1 MQPLVEDTDLSDK
14 LFSVVRTE
22 AIHPTLAGYFSKVF
36 VSLLRSAEEAVLKVL
51 KDEHL
56 SKDFLRHLNSR
67 SITEALSKVVCQV
80 DRLYPS
86 YVPMREDIITQVV
99 AFIESS
105 QSYETCNNAAY
116 LLLELINNREV
127 TYWAELIKALCQR
140 EVLQKL
146 LDQLACPEV
155 YVVKAAVSVLEA
167 LCNIDVLSSLSKG
180 SVQDEDSTLMED
192 EQEVP
197 VLIELL
203 TSKANDLSEILK
215 QSSRLSRTST
225 FKVTLPTLGE
235 GRLKVIELV
244 NAVLRIDNAALM
256 ASIAKSNLV
265 EVITALFQEFK
276 WNSILHGAYEKLVL
290 TVVQSNSVELKA
302 NLLVKGRLP
311 AVLTSILETQEKYG
325 NGVTMKTGQAGHV
338 TRISNILVN
347 AGRTQDSIQ
356 SLLDADSHWRQFT
369 DEIITPQNELEA
381 RSLGGKEHDRFQSI
395 TSEED
400 FIDIKPG
407 VRPR

>member
-1 MQPLVEDTDLSDK
+1 MQALVEDADLSDK

-36 VSLLRSAEEAVLKVL
+36 LSLFRSAEEAVLKVL
-51 KDEHL
+51 QEEHL
-56 SKDFLRHLNSR
+56 SSDFLRHLSSR
-67 SITEALSKVVCQV
+67 SITEALSKVVSQV

-86 YVPMREDIITQVV
+86 YVPMRADIVKHVV
-99 AFIESS
+99 DSIEPT
-105 QSYETCNNAAY
+105 QSYETCDNAAY

-127 TYWAELIKALCQR
+127 TYWAELIKELCKR

-155 YVVKAAVSVLEA
+155 YVVKAAVSVLEV

-180 SVQDEDSTLMED
+180 SEQDEDSTLLED

-203 TSKANDLSEILK
+203 TSRASDLSEILK
-215 QSSRLSRTST
+215 QPSRLCRTST
-225 FKVTLPTLGE
+225 FKVTVPTLGE

-244 NAVLRIDNAALM
+244 NAVLRIDNAALI
-256 ASIAKSNLV
+256 ASIAKSDLV

-290 TVVQSNSVELKA
+290 AIVQSNSIELKT

-311 AVLTSILETQEKYG
+311 AVLTSLLETQEKYG

-356 SLLDADSHWRQFT
+356 SLLDLDTHWRQFT

-400 FIDIKPG
+400 FIDTKPG